1 MTDVLTSLT
10 CDGQTIVLGR
20 ASQASEAPQQPPK
33 ITALLGPV
41 TVTFTDASGLSLS
54 ASIATLIEYG
64 GLNLG
69 AVPDILLSANLPDG
83 IRGYPYAGT
92 ISATNIGGAT
102 GAIAITVD
110 SLPAGLSLGDTTTDD
125 GQTYTATITGTL
137 Q

>member
-20 ASQASEAPQQPPK
+20 VGQASNAPQQLPK
-33 ITALLGPV
+33 VSALLGPV
-41 TVTFTDASGLSLS
+41 TVKFTDASGLSWS
-54 ASIATLIEYG
+54 ASIGTLLEYG

-69 AVPDILLSANLPDG
+69 GVPDVLLSANLPDG
-83 IRGYPYAGT
+83 IRGYPYTGT

-102 GAIAITVD
+102 GDISITVD
-110 SLPAGLSLGDTTTDD
+110 SLPAGLTLGATTTTDHR
-125 GQTYTATITGTL
+125 TYTATITGTL